1 MSFTSRNIRIA
12 AHMLIEKLLRWCINP
27 YLRASLLRLFGAK
40 IGKNVRIYEI
50 QIINP
55 VNGFRNLIIQDNVH
69 IGPGTTIDMTSR
81 VIIKDKTTISPRVMI
96 LTHSDAGED
105 HKSMICRVYP
115 RREAEVVI
123 GSSVWIGAGS
133 IIQVGVEIGDRV
145 IVGAGSVVN
154 KDIPCD
160 SLACGVP
167 ARMIRKIRT
176 PKAQE
181 NYVKG

>member
-1 MSFTSRNIRIA
+1 MSFTFRNIRIA

-27 YLRASLLRLFGAK
+27 YLRASLFRLFGAK

-55 VNGFRNLIIQDNVH
+55 VHGFRNLIISDNVH
-69 IGPGTTIDMTSR
+69 IGPGTTIDVTRR
-81 VIIKDKTTISPRVMI
+81 VIIKERTTIAPGVMI

-105 HKSMICRVYP
+105 HNSVICRVYP
-115 RREAEVVI
+115 RREADVVI
-123 GSSVWIGAGS
+123 GSSVWIGASS
-133 IIQVGVEIGDRV
+133 IIQAGVEIGDRV
-145 IVGAGSVVN
+145 VVGAGSLVN

-167 ARMIRKIRT
+167 ARKIREILT

-181 NYVKG
+181 SYVKS